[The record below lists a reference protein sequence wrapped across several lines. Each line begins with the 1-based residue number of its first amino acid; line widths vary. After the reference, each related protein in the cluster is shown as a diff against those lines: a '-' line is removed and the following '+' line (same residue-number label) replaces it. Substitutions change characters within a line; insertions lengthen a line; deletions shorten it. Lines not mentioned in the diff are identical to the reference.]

1 MDVTKGSFLGD
12 STSYVIKCFRRPKVN
27 SSGLFLYGF
36 SPPSMRVGGNLF
48 YKTTLPTDINDCSG
62 CQYPSRK
69 GVGGHG
75 LEGLQPVAHEVDVQI
90 PYHIR
95 AEVNLWRNK

>member
-12 STSYVIKCFRRPKVN
+12 STSYTTKRFRRPKVN

-36 SPPSMRVGGNLF
+36 SLSSMRVDGNLL
-48 YKTTLPTDINDCSG
+48 YKATLPTDINDCSG
-62 CQYPSRK
+62 RQYPSRK

-75 LEGLQPVAHEVDVQI
+75 LEGLQPVAHEVDTRVL
-90 PYHIR
+90 HRVR